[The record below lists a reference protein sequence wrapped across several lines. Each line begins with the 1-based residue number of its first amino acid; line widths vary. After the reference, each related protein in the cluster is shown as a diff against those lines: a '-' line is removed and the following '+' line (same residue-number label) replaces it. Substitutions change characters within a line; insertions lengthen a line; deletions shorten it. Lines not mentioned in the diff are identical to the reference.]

1 MLFPDSS
8 VGKES
13 ACNAGDPGPIP
24 GLGRSPEEVKGD
36 PLQCSGLENSMGC
49 IVHRVAK
56 SRTQL
61 RNFQFHF
68 PTSPLCP
75 RTRSRSN
82 LKSWLTLFTRAM
94 RARGRQRTLPK
105 RPVLETEFQE
115 QEPRAQPLNQSFFF
129 LSLNWSVSWV
139 SCKNINN
146 PSHSK
151 VLLHPLLKEVCRVC
165 PFYRWRIRVSKG

>member
-1 MLFPDSS
+1 MLFITGYLGFPGSS

-13 ACNAGDPGPIP
+13 TSNGGDLGLIP
-24 GLGRSPEEVKGD
+24 GLERFPGEGHGNRLQYSCPENPPTDKGAWRAT
-36 PLQCSGLENSMGC
+36 
-49 IVHRVAK
+49 VHRVAK

-129 LSLNWSVSWV
+129 LSLN
-139 SCKNINN
+139 
-146 PSHSK
+146 
-151 VLLHPLLKEVCRVC
+151 
-165 PFYRWRIRVSKG
+165 

>member
-1 MLFPDSS
+1 MFKILPSRPFTLIVLGFPCGL
-8 VGKES
+8 VGKGS
-13 ACNAGDPGPIP
+13 ACNAGDLGSVP
-24 GLGRSPEEVKGD
+24 GLGRSPGEGKGY
-36 PLQCSGLENSMGC
+36 PLQYSDLENAMDY

-129 LSLNWSVSWV
+129 LSLN
-139 SCKNINN
+139 
-146 PSHSK
+146 
-151 VLLHPLLKEVCRVC
+151 
-165 PFYRWRIRVSKG
+165 